1 MGATIDFA
9 VSCAPPRG
17 PPKRYGPPEGGV
29 SVYRGTRCAV
39 SMKLVGNPED
49 PITGPRYAGGLS
61 ARGTLR
67 RGSPAPEHC
76 ADGPSTGYRGVF
88 ETFRPE
94 CRRRVLHPVP
104 YALRTAVGL
113 PEGLLVVPGAA
124 RTGSWSRQPQC
135 VAFARADLSQA
146 WSDRKARRVTSDS

>member
-67 RGSPAPEHC
+67 RGSP
-76 ADGPSTGYRGVF
+76 
-88 ETFRPE
+88 
-94 CRRRVLHPVP
+94 
-104 YALRTAVGL
+104 GL
-113 PEGLLVVPGAA
+113 SL
-124 RTGSWSRQPQC
+124 
-135 VAFARADLSQA
+135 A
-146 WSDRKARRVTSDS
+146 WSDRKRGVRSAKRRELLEPGGFLLIAWLARARAVPQSHVPVRERRCAAARMAGRTLRAAVDRSQRSVVCGVAAS

>member
-17 PPKRYGPPEGGV
+17 PPKRYGLPEGGV

-39 SMKLVGNPED
+39 SMKLVGNPGD

-67 RGSPAPEHC
+67 RGFP
-76 ADGPSTGYRGVF
+76 
-88 ETFRPE
+88 
-94 CRRRVLHPVP
+94 
-104 YALRTAVGL
+104 GL
-113 PEGLLVVPGAA
+113 SL
-124 RTGSWSRQPQC
+124 
-135 VAFARADLSQA
+135 A
-146 WSDRKARRVTSDS
+146 WSDRKQGNPARNAGH

>member
-29 SVYRGTRCAV
+29 SVYRVTRCAV

-67 RGSPAPEHC
+67 RGFPGLS
-76 ADGPSTGYRGVF
+76 
-88 ETFRPE
+88 
-94 CRRRVLHPVP
+94 
-104 YALRTAVGL
+104 LRTGTMCCLYVPPLSPHDREYAVAVTLSPREL
-113 PEGLLVVPGAA
+113 PDLLP
-124 RTGSWSRQPQC
+124 P
-135 VAFARADLSQA
+135 
-146 WSDRKARRVTSDS
+146 